1 MANRVRVAASLLT
14 AIVLAAGM
22 NTLAGT
28 DSRAEARAPG
38 LVVHEWGTFT
48 SVAGPDGQAVNW
60 HPLSEASDLPCFVRV
75 LNPASAKVVVSGL
88 PAVRATVRME
98 TPVIYFYA
106 PSAMTAR
113 VSVLFPQGLI
123 TEWYPE
129 AEVPATLLPVDAA
142 YASGAIHWPAV
153 TVRPDLQAE
162 FPREPFASHYYPAR
176 NTDAA
181 PVVVGGQ
188 HEKFLFYR
196 GLAGFP
202 VTIEA
207 RVAGNGR
214 IAIKNTGAHALGR
227 VVLFRNEGGRLGYRV
242 ATNVTGET
250 SMALPELGKDFD
262 ALATELT
269 GMLLDAG
276 LYLKEARAMVETWR
290 DSWFEEGT
298 RLIYLVPRA
307 DVDRILPLTV
317 SPAPDEI
324 ARAFVGRVEII
335 TPELQDEVEQMLLRG
350 DVRGLTRC
358 GRFLQP
364 IVESIAGRPSL
375 AGRQAQIANA
385 LRLVAAANTP
395 EILCPAQPASR

>member
-1 MANRVRVAASLLT
+1 MSNRVRFAASLLT

-22 NTLAGT
+22 NVLAGADFRA
-28 DSRAEARAPG
+28 DSRASG

-48 SVAGPDGQAVNW
+48 SVAGPDGRAVNW
-60 HPLSEASDLPCFVRV
+60 YPLSEASDLPCFVRL
-75 LNPASAKVVVSGL
+75 LNPNSVKVLVGGL

-106 PSAMTAR
+106 PAEMTAR

-123 TEWYPE
+123 TEWYPD
-129 AEVPATLLPVDAA
+129 AEVPTVVLPVDAA
-142 YASGAIHWPAV
+142 SAHGAIHWPAV
-153 TVRPDLQAE
+153 TVRPDLDVE
-162 FPREPFASHYYPAR
+162 LPREPFASHYYPAR
-176 NTDAA
+176 ETDAA
-181 PVVVGGQ
+181 PVVAGGQ
-188 HEKFLFYR
+188 TEKFLFYR
-196 GLAGFP
+196 GMAGFP

-207 RVAGNGR
+207 RVARDNR
-214 IAIKNTGAHALGR
+214 ITIRNTGAHALGR
-227 VVLFRNEGGRLGYRV
+227 VILFQNEGGRLGYRV
-242 ATNVTGET
+242 ATNVTGEM
-250 SMALPELGKDFD
+250 SMAPPELGTDFA
-262 ALATELT
+262 ALANELT
-269 GMLLDAG
+269 GMLLDEG

-317 SPAPDEI
+317 SPAPDEV

-335 TPELQDEVEQMLLRG
+335 TPDVQDEVEQMLLR
-350 DVRGLTRC
+350 DDIRGLTRC

-364 IVESIAGRPSL
+364 IVDSIADRPSL
-375 AGRQAQIANA
+375 AGRQNQSANM

-395 EILCPAQPASR
+395 ENLCPAQPAGR